1 MNPKDGL
8 TYLWIP
14 PGNYTAG
21 CSPNDKQC
29 FPDETPNRKTTL
41 TKGFWLSRTEVTQA
55 AFEHVM
61 GYNPSVFQ
69 GADLPVEY
77 VSWDEA
83 DEYCSAIGGRLP
95 SEAEWEYAARAGTTG
110 SRYGNLDEIAWYEGN
125 AGLSTHPVG
134 KKKPNAFGLYDM
146 LGNVVEWTHTFYWVQ
161 HNQENINPTG
171 PSIAEYVELRGGG
184 WWDEA
189 KINSRVV
196 PQALRKDRYRL
207 QHRLPLHFGVSP
219 WSRVFNL
226 RADLQ
231 SALCAGLRN
240 PRAAATAPQIKKAGH
255 PVKDDLP
262 FALDLHY
269 RASGLGRIWN
279 FTILPFVPF
288 PPSICQTKCVP

>member
-1 MNPKDGL
+1 VRIQRTINLLLACVVATAAVPVVAFQTKSVKPASTKLGDSKMNPKDGL

-14 PGNYTAG
+14 PGNYTSG
-21 CSPNDKQC
+21 CSPNDTQC

-55 AFEHVM
+55 AFEKIM

-77 VSWDEA
+77 VSWEEA
-83 DEYCSAIGGRLP
+83 DAYCTAIGGRLP

-110 SRYGNLDEIAWYEGN
+110 SRYGNLDEIAWYYGN

-171 PSIAEYVELRGGG
+171 PSTAEYVELRGGG

-189 KINSRVV
+189 KLIRVS
-196 PQALRKDRYRL
+196 YR
-207 QHRLPLHFGVSP
+207 RHFEKTDIDYNIGF
-219 WSRVFNL
+219 R
-226 RADLQ
+226 
-231 SALCAGLRN
+231 CA
-240 PRAAATAPQIKKAGH
+240 
-255 PVKDDLP
+255 
-262 FALDLHY
+262 
-269 RASGLGRIWN
+269 SE
-279 FTILPFVPF
+279 
-288 PPSICQTKCVP
+288 